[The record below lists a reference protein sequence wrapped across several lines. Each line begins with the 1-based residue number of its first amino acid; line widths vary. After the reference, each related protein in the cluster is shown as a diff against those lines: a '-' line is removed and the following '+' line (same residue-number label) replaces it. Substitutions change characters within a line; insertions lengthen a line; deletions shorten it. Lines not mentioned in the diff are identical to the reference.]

1 MTKPAALGKGL
12 GALLGSTAL
21 ASPHPVAEKGERV
34 ERVALNLITPSP
46 FQPRK
51 RFSPEQL
58 EELVSSIRKQGI
70 IQPLIVRAIGGGKF
84 ELIAGERR
92 LRAAG
97 VAGLETAPVIVRQA
111 SDREVLELALVE
123 NLQRADLGPLEEAE
137 AYNLLITQFKLTQ
150 EEVAQRVGKSR
161 AVVANS
167 VRLLA
172 MPEKV
177 RGYIQTER
185 LSVGHA
191 KVILGLTN
199 EQEQVLAAELVI
211 KDGLTVRQTEKL
223 VESLLA
229 GGRRPIRR
237 TKATANSGAFPDI
250 AKRLQQVLG
259 TRVRITGTANTGK
272 IELQYFSA
280 EDLNRLLKA
289 LGLPE

>member
-1 MTKPAALGKGL
+1 
-12 GALLGSTAL
+12 
-21 ASPHPVAEKGERV
+21 
-34 ERVALNLITPSP
+34 
-46 FQPRK
+46 
-51 RFSPEQL
+51 
-58 EELVSSIRKQGI
+58 
-70 IQPLIVRAIGGGKF
+70 
-84 ELIAGERR
+84 
-92 LRAAG
+92 
-97 VAGLETAPVIVRQA
+97 LETAPVIVRQA